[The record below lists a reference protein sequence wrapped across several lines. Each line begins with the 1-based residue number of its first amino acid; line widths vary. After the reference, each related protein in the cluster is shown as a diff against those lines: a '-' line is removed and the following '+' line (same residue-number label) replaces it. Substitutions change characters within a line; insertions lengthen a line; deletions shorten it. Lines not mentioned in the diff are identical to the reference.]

1 MGFLNRLLGGV
12 KTDPEKRNQN
22 KKISGVGADDY
33 IAKAQYYEKN
43 RDRDSAIEW
52 YEKAAEC
59 NHPVGLYKMGVLH
72 MHSQEHDI
80 AMKYFQKAADLG
92 HGGAYYFLATYY
104 MDGNVVQKNE
114 QRAFEY
120 YRRAAE
126 LGDEA
131 GQAYLGMCYL
141 DGTGTDKNEKAA
153 FFWLSKCP
161 DIDWSGLG
169 LVKCYINGLGTSQN
183 VNKGLKILMDIAK
196 PHSSNVFVT
205 EARTLAR
212 ECANKGL
219 PISAKF
225 IAEIDAA
232 DKKESDLIDELIAT
246 FNEEDFN

>member
-1 MGFLNRLLGGV
+1 MYAAAHGDGRGEA
-12 KTDPEKRNQN
+12 PACA
-22 KKISGVGADDY
+22 GA
-33 IAKAQYYEKN
+33 
-43 RDRDSAIEW
+43 RDRAGGRADHRGKRQRRIR
-52 YEKAAEC
+52 
-59 NHPVGLYKMGVLH
+59 LR
-72 MHSQEHDI
+72 HD
-80 AMKYFQKAADLG
+80 APGRACRHAGRGGGHALSG